1 MARPTPLKPD
11 KALVRM
17 GIYLFDTKALVTRRS
32 ALPITSFDFGKDVI
46 PEMIRSH
53 RVSAYKPYNIR
64 KWTWG
69 LLDECLTL
77 LNAQFC
83 KKVPRFPITPASVS
97 AQKMI
102 AGNILLARKAS
113 QMSIPNGVA
122 TLPIGDRLIADPRII
137 SVGKR

>member
-53 RVSAYKPYNIR
+53 RVNAYNH
-64 KWTWG
+64 TMSGSG
-69 LLDECLTL
+69 LGVYWRDVGALDTYYRSQMDLLSRESPLT
-77 LNAQFC
+77 
-83 KKVPRFPITPASVS
+83 PITVRIGRFT
-97 AQKMI
+97 Q
-102 AGNILLARKAS
+102 RH
-113 QMSIPNGVA
+113 VA
-122 TLPIGDRLIADPRII
+122 
-137 SVGKR
+137 